1 MDKNVH
7 RMLNTIEIICVLVG
21 IVCICLAAM
30 LRFGEAI
37 SGLGGYC
44 SVLLMFGILAEVV
57 VVSIELLLL
66 YLQTIKFKFISI
78 SYYILELVAVM
89 LVNAKIPFA
98 GLLVLTVF
106 SMTKNIFRLMKVD
119 ILYRPLGY
127 YELCKKFG
135 IKVKRPRKARVSA
148 VKKKTTTVKKPAK
161 ARTTKATEPNY
172 A

>member
-7 RMLNTIEIICVLVG
+7 RILNTVEIICVLVG

-30 LRFGEAI
+30 LRFGETI
-37 SGLGGYC
+37 SGLSGYC
-44 SVLLMFGILAEVV
+44 TVLLLFGIIAEVI
-57 VVSIELLLL
+57 VVSIELLLV
-66 YLQTIKFKFISI
+66 YLQNVKFRLLSI
-78 SYYILELVAVM
+78 GYYSIELVTAM

-106 SMTKNIFRLMKVD
+106 SMAKNIFRLVKVES
-119 ILYRPLGY
+119 LYRPLGY

-135 IKVKRPRKARVSA
+135 IKVKRPRKVRVAA
-148 VKKKTTTVKKPAK
+148 VKKKAVAVKKPAK